1 MKILLLEDNKRLN
14 STITKRLSAKGYEVF
29 SFTDGLEAYEA
40 IDDGYICFVLDINV
54 PSMDGI
60 EILKKIREYNSNTP
74 IIIISSS
81 IELEII
87 KDSYKYGCN
96 EYLKKPFFI
105 DELEIKI
112 EKLCNF
118 DKDVIEIYEGC
129 IFYFSDSV
137 LQRDGEMEHL
147 SKKEKLLLNLLLSKR
162 GRVVSFDAIQA
173 VVWEGGF
180 TSIDSIRSLMR
191 RIRKKLIIDCIETV
205 VDVGYLFKKC
215 VDL

>member
-96 EYLKKPFFI
+96 
-105 DELEIKI
+105 
-112 EKLCNF
+112 
-118 DKDVIEIYEGC
+118 
-129 IFYFSDSV
+129 
-137 LQRDGEMEHL
+137 
-147 SKKEKLLLNLLLSKR
+147 
-162 GRVVSFDAIQA
+162 
-173 VVWEGGF
+173 
-180 TSIDSIRSLMR
+180 
-191 RIRKKLIIDCIETV
+191 
-205 VDVGYLFKKC
+205 
-215 VDL
+215 